1 MMDWIR
7 LKRVDIFNLQNV
19 EYGTITISP
28 RDNNEPVDFKADVLG
43 IYGQNGSGKTT
54 FVHAMGLLKKILNG
68 HSLRDEALPYIT
80 EGKEE
85 AGMMA
90 AFQLSVSGTMY
101 YTEYKVMLTKEKMDG
116 NAEDGEKGPG
126 VYVSQ
131 EELKVSAFDGTKWEK
146 KHRLIAQDQGKEIV
160 FSPQKLA
167 KEIIGEKNDRLIN
180 LLVAK
185 RLARRQYTSFFFST
199 DAFPLLAGNGGTVL
213 GRIFKALQAYG
224 RRYLYVIDTRG
235 WGPINMNAGLPL
247 YFRVENKKNKRLA
260 AGVVF
265 FRLDKPTV
273 LPKELY
279 EPLKKVIAKMNPVLG
294 ELIPHLQ
301 LELKDMGEQVMKNGK
316 EGMAL
321 EAISIRSNSKVPLRY
336 ESEGIKKIVAILNMF
351 IAAYADSSITLVVDE
366 LDAGIFE
373 YLLGELLAIFESS
386 GKGQL
391 IFTSHN
397 LRPLETL
404 QKKAIVFTTVNP
416 QNRYIRLKN
425 IKPNN
430 NLRSVYYGDIQLG
443 GTPESLYEKTNNMA
457 IEYALKRITRP
468 VDKTEGPA
476 WHIDR
481 D

>member
-1 MMDWIR
+1 
-7 LKRVDIFNLQNV
+7 
-19 EYGTITISP
+19 
-28 RDNNEPVDFKADVLG
+28 
-43 IYGQNGSGKTT
+43 
-54 FVHAMGLLKKILNG
+54 
-68 HSLRDEALPYIT
+68 
-80 EGKEE
+80 
-85 AGMMA
+85 
-90 AFQLSVSGTMY
+90 
-101 YTEYKVMLTKEKMDG
+101 
-116 NAEDGEKGPG
+116 
-126 VYVSQ
+126 
-131 EELKVSAFDGTKWEK
+131 
-146 KHRLIAQDQGKEIV
+146 
-160 FSPQKLA
+160 
-167 KEIIGEKNDRLIN
+167 
-180 LLVAK
+180 
-185 RLARRQYTSFFFST
+185 
-199 DAFPLLAGNGGTVL
+199 
-213 GRIFKALQAYG
+213 
-224 RRYLYVIDTRG
+224 
-235 WGPINMNAGLPL
+235 MNAGLPL

-265 FRLDKPTV
+265 FRLDKLTV

-351 IAAYADSSITLVVDE
+351 IAAYADPSITLVVDE